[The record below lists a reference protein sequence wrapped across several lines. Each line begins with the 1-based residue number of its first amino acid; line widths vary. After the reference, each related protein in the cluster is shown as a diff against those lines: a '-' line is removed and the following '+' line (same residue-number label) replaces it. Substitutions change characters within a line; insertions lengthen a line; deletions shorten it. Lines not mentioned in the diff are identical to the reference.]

1 MGLIYPQNRF
11 NPDKPVLVDGMSLNG
26 ASVPNTDTKL
36 PFSEVDVS
44 RMTDLSELFYGR
56 VALIETPVID
66 SLTGKTGLTTMLQ
79 GCISLLYL
87 RFKGIISD
95 SLQINSYKIDIESL
109 VDIANALD
117 VNNPKTL
124 TITENQK
131 SGAATYQNASILDGN
146 FRIAINVKDENYFVE
161 ESGQIKSAYHIA
173 DNAAII
179 PDGNMNYTQV
189 IQDIKGWLLST
200 AIVNA

>member
-1 MGLIYPQNRF
+1 MGLIYPQNKF

-66 SLTGKTGLTTMLQ
+66 SLTGKTGLNTMLQ
-79 GCISLLYL
+79 GCTSLLYL

-95 SLQINSYKIDIESL
+95 NLQIYSYKIDIESL
-109 VDIANALD
+109 IDIANALD

-124 TITENQK
+124 IITENQFPG
-131 SGAATYQNASILDGN
+131 SAIYQNASILEGN
-146 FRIAINVKDENYFVE
+146 FRRAINVKDENYFVE